1 MNDKSYTNWIS
12 MSDVALIKTIG
23 EFVQSHRIKQNR
35 TQDEVAGSAGISR
48 STLSLLERGENVALN
63 SLIQVLRTLDLL
75 YIFDIFKIEQ
85 QVSPIALAKLAKQ
98 KRQRASKKDNEEQPE
113 SDW

>member
-1 MNDKSYTNWIS
+1 MNDKSYANWIS

-23 EFVQSHRIKQNR
+23 EFIQNHRIKQNK

-48 STLSLLERGENVALN
+48 STLSLLERGENVSLN
-63 SLIQVLRTLDLL
+63 SLIQVLRSLDLL
-75 YIFDIFKIEQ
+75 YVFDVFKIEQ
-85 QVSPIALAKLAKQ
+85 QVSPIELAKLAKQ
-98 KRQRASKKDNEEQPE
+98 KRQRASGKDNKEQPE